1 MKNHRGRAAV
11 CLALLSLP
19 WVEAARA
26 QEAAPRSV
34 SLEEA
39 IRAADLLPDLKAA
52 EAALRAAEEGVKA
65 AGRLPEAS
73 FGFATHS
80 ITARQSYSLS
90 VPLPWPGRGPRI
102 DAAKAGAAVVG
113 TDREAARLM
122 ARHALRVAWFTTAA
136 REDMARAAKD
146 RAARAKAASD
156 AVGALFDAGRVAL
169 LEVSRARADAAI
181 AAADAS
187 QSEEEQR
194 IAEGVLRR
202 LLGIESPQRVQVE
215 RPLPSF
221 AVEVDLETA
230 TAAGLARSPAAKAA
244 EARVRASEAAVR
256 LASAIRFPGVAVE
269 LGVDADDPTQPGTDR
284 SIGVSVS
291 IPFGAGPGLGLA
303 RGDRDRAL
311 AQREQAQRE
320 IKDAVEQA
328 WRTARAART
337 RYETLEKDALP
348 AAMQAADLAQVAYRE
363 GRSDIFRVLDA
374 ERALADTRSG
384 LAEAFL
390 AWGIAHS
397 DLLNV
402 MGEDVP

>member
-1 MKNHRGRAAV
+1 MRGAAV
-11 CLALLSLP
+11 CLTLFGLLLGR
-19 WVEAARA
+19 AATG
-26 QEAAPRSV
+26 QEAAPRLV
-34 SLEEA
+34 SIQDALN
-39 IRAADLLPDLKAA
+39 AADLLPDIRAA

-90 VPLPWPGRGPRI
+90 VPLPWPGRGPRV
-102 DAAKAGAAVVG
+102 DAAKAGVVVVG
-113 TDREAARLM
+113 SDRESARLM

-136 REDMARAAKD
+136 REDMARAASD
-146 RAARAKAASD
+146 RAARARSASD
-156 AVGALFDAGRVAL
+156 AVATLFDAGRVAL
-169 LEVSRARADAAI
+169 LEVSRARADAAM

-187 QSEEEQR
+187 QAEEERR

-202 LLGIESPQRVQVE
+202 LLGLEGQRVTVE
-215 RPLPSF
+215 RPLPPF
-221 AVEVDLETA
+221 DVEIDLDAA
-230 TAAGLARSPAAKAA
+230 TAAALVRSPAAKAA
-244 EARVRASEAAVR
+244 EAKVRASEASVR
-256 LASAIRFPGVAVE
+256 LASAIRFPLIAVE

-284 SIGVSVS
+284 SIGVNLT
-291 IPFGAGPGLGLA
+291 IPFGAGPGLGVA
-303 RGDRDRAL
+303 KSDRDRAL
-311 AQREQAQRE
+311 AQREQTQRE
-320 IKDAVEQA
+320 IKDAVEQS

-348 AAMQAADLAQVAYRE
+348 AAEQAADLAQVAYRE

-374 ERALADTRSG
+374 ERSLAEARSG
-384 LAEAFL
+384 LAEAYL
-390 AWGIAHS
+390 AWGVAHA